1 MQGRLKSITE
11 SRQFQIFFI
20 GIILLSGVVVGLDS
34 YPEIS
39 AQYGKILN
47 ILDSIILWLF
57 VFEIVIKMISL
68 ENKFL
73 DFFKDGWNTFD
84 FIIVGA
90 CFLPFTGQSVIVLR
104 LLRVLR
110 VVRLVGTVPEL
121 KLIVNTLLKCI
132 PSICYIG
139 ALLSILF
146 YIYACLGTFLFRAN
160 DPIHFE
166 SLHISLLSLFR
177 VATLEDWTDIMY
189 TAIYGCQNYGY
200 SGLQELCK
208 NSEAFPFLGW
218 FYFVSFVLLATFVFL
233 NLLIGVIISNME
245 DIKEKERMR
254 LDPDLAKL
262 GGSEANAKILINKI
276 KKDMALLEAHIATL
290 ENVEERRLKDQ
301 L

>member
-1 MQGRLKSITE
+1 MQNKLKTFTE
-11 SRQFQIFFI
+11 SRQFQIFFT
-20 GIILLSGVVVGLDS
+20 GVILLSGLVVGLDS

-39 AQYGKILN
+39 NKYGKILHT
-47 ILDSIILWLF
+47 LDSIILWLF
-57 VFEIVIKMISL
+57 VFEIAVKMFSL
-68 ENKFL
+68 GNKFL
-73 DFFKDGWNTFD
+73 EFFKDGWNTFD

-90 CFLPFTGQSVIVLR
+90 CFLPFTGQSIIVLR

-160 DPIHFE
+160 DPIHFG

-200 SGLQELCK
+200 SGLEELCE

-245 DIKEKERMR
+245 DIKEKERFR
-254 LDPDLAKL
+254 LDPELAKL
-262 GGSEANAKILINKI
+262 EQSEANVKILLNKI
-276 KKDMALLEAHIATL
+276 KKDMALLETHISTL
-290 ENVEERRLKDQ
+290 ESVEERRLKDNV
-301 L
+301 

>member
-20 GIILLSGVVVGLDS
+20 GVILLSGVVVGLDS
-34 YPEIS
+34 YPKIS
-39 AQYGKILN
+39 AQYGRILHV
-47 ILDSIILWLF
+47 LDSIILWLF

-68 ENKFL
+68 ESKFL
-73 DFFKDGWNTFD
+73 EFFKDGWNTFD

-110 VVRLVGTVPEL
+110 IVRLVGTVPEL

-200 SGLQELCK
+200 SGFQELCK
-208 NSEAFPFLGW
+208 SSEAFPFLGW

-233 NLLIGVIISNME
+233 NLLIGVIISNMD
-245 DIKEKERMR
+245 DIKEKERLR

-262 GGSEANAKILINKI
+262 GDSEANVKILLNKI
-276 KKDMALLEAHIATL
+276 KKDMALLESHISTL
-290 ENVEERRLKDQ
+290 ENVEERRLKNQ